1 LAFDPTFTEAVER
14 CMRALSRRRMG
25 EAIKW
30 VTDLMYYSSMRGL
43 EDEYMKTFE
52 FILREVERQPMP
64 FPERF
69 AESLNRKLEDISMG
83 SEAVY
88 LRRLLDGAEEVKR
101 EKLGKYLTVEKEIR
115 EKVKRFLEK
124 ELGWKYE

>member
-1 LAFDPTFTEAVER
+1 
-14 CMRALSRRRMG
+14 MS

-30 VTDLMYYSSMRGL
+30 LTDLMYYSSMKGL

-52 FILREVERQPMP
+52 FILREVERQPKP